1 MEEIVNQIVIHSY
14 VHVRKYDQHAL
25 HTRTDLSCLMLG
37 VVMMDFTLFLKCVED
52 FSSSLVCFE
61 VENDAYTLFFSL
73 PFSEGT
79 EIAEGR
85 THKYTSQGLTS

>member
-1 MEEIVNQIVIHSY
+1 MNDY
-14 VHVRKYDQHAL
+14 
-25 HTRTDLSCLMLG
+25 
-37 VVMMDFTLFLKCVED
+37 TLFFKYLDD

-61 VENDAYTLFFSL
+61 MENDAYTLFFSL